1 MGESPLAFAP
11 HPGSRHIESMARVM
25 TQTLSRET
33 LVHAGWWR
41 ALWGAMLR
49 PWIKIKRDP
58 AEPVA
63 LLAPGTPVIY
73 VIERNGF
80 SDSLILERACRE
92 AGLPSPLAWMP
103 GMGKRRRAMFAMRG
117 IGGWFQRRGRDHA
130 AQDTIRHLM
139 RMLEA
144 APERN
149 LQLMPVAIYVGR
161 APSRQSGWFSVL
173 FSENWAVVGH
183 FRRLLA
189 MLLNGRDTIVRFSP
203 PISLNDLREESEG
216 ERIERLQ
223 RKLARVLRVHFR
235 RVRTAVIGPDLSHR
249 RMVVDAVLTAESV
262 RAAIT
267 ATATR
272 EDIPHAKAW
281 RQARKLMDEIAADYS
296 PPFVRSVSF
305 FLSNFWNKLYDGIAM
320 HHFDT
325 LRAIAPG
332 YEVVYVPSHRSH
344 ADYVL
349 LSYQLHTSGVVVPHV
364 AAGVNLN
371 LPVLGSFLRRGG
383 AFFLR
388 RSFKG
393 NALYSVIF
401 KEYMTQLIDRGVPI
415 EYFIE
420 GTRSRTGRLL
430 APRFGLLSMTVR
442 AFLRAPRRPVLFQ
455 PVYIGYEKLMEG
467 RAYIGELSGQKKEK
481 ESWLGLLRGGRKA
494 LREHYGRVTLNFGEP
509 IELTALLDAANP
521 DWRTQGESPDSK
533 PEWLNQIL
541 DRLGERIQVNT
552 NRAADVNP
560 INLIAL
566 ALLAAPRHALAEV
579 DLLAQLELMKA
590 ILIELPYSDRTTVTP
605 MAPADIIAYA
615 EQMGWIRRIQHPL
628 GDVLA
633 VEGEKAVLL
642 SYFRNNVLHL
652 FAAGAWV
659 ACCFNNN
666 RRIAR
671 DVVKRLGRT
680 VYPFIQSEL
689 FLPWDADGFAERIE
703 TLIDFLIARGLLS
716 GGDGRLLHLAAGRE
730 DDAYQLR
737 LLAHCLLQAFE
748 RYYIAIAA
756 LVKNGPNTLTA
767 AQLENLCQLAAQRLS
782 LLYQQSAPEFFDKS
796 LFRGFIQKLRERRI
810 VWTDAD
816 GKLAFDAVLD
826 EVARDARLI
835 LAREVRQ
842 SIMKITPDVVAAES
856 GD

>member
-1 MGESPLAFAP
+1 M
-11 HPGSRHIESMARVM
+11 
-25 TQTLSRET
+25 
-33 LVHAGWWR
+33 
-41 ALWGAMLR
+41 
-49 PWIKIKRDP
+49 
-58 AEPVA
+58 
-63 LLAPGTPVIY
+63 
-73 VIERNGF
+73 
-80 SDSLILERACRE
+80 
-92 AGLPSPLAWMP
+92 
-103 GMGKRRRAMFAMRG
+103 
-117 IGGWFQRRGRDHA
+117 
-130 AQDTIRHLM
+130 
-139 RMLEA
+139 
-144 APERN
+144 
-149 LQLMPVAIYVGR
+149 
-161 APSRQSGWFSVL
+161 
-173 FSENWAVVGH
+173 
-183 FRRLLA
+183 
-189 MLLNGRDTIVRFSP
+189 
-203 PISLNDLREESEG
+203 
-216 ERIERLQ
+216 
-223 RKLARVLRVHFR
+223 
-235 RVRTAVIGPDLSHR
+235 
-249 RMVVDAVLTAESV
+249 
-262 RAAIT
+262 
-267 ATATR
+267 
-272 EDIPHAKAW
+272 
-281 RQARKLMDEIAADYS
+281 
-296 PPFVRSVSF
+296 SF

-332 YEVVYVPSHRSH
+332 HEVVYVPSHRSH

-349 LSYQLHTSGVVVPHV
+349 LSFQLYTSGVVVPHI

-371 LPVLGSFLRRGG
+371 LPILGSFLRRGG

-401 KEYMTQLIDRGVPI
+401 KEYMAQLIDRGVPI

-467 RAYIGELSGQKKEK
+467 RAYIGELSGKKKEA
-481 ESWLGLLRGGRKA
+481 ESWWSLLRGARQA
-494 LREHYGRVTLNFGEP
+494 LRQHYGHVTLNFGEP
-509 IELTALLDAANP
+509 IELTTLLDAANP
-521 DWRTQGESPDSK
+521 DWRTAGDSLESK
-533 PEWLNQIL
+533 PEWLNLAL
-541 DRLGERIQVNT
+541 DRLGERIQINT

-566 ALLAAPRHALAEV
+566 ALLAAPRHALAEA

-590 ILIELPYSDRTTVTP
+590 ILIELPYSERATVTP

-652 FAAGAWV
+652 LATAAWV
-659 ACCFNNN
+659 ACCFINN

-671 DVVKRLGRT
+671 EAVQRLGRV

-689 FLPWDADGFAERIE
+689 FLPWDTAGFAERIE
-703 TLIDFLIARGLLS
+703 SLIDFLITRGLLS

-767 AQLENLCQLAAQRLS
+767 GQLENVCQLAAQRLS

-810 VWTDAD
+810 VRTDAD
-816 GKLAFDAVLD
+816 GKLEFDAVLND
-826 EVARDARLI
+826 VARDARLI

-842 SIMKITPDVVAAES
+842 SIMKITPDVVAGEPV
-856 GD
+856 D

>member
-1 MGESPLAFAP
+1 
-11 HPGSRHIESMARVM
+11 MAHVM
-25 TQTLSRET
+25 TQTLSRDK

-41 ALWGAMLR
+41 ALWGALLG

-63 LLAPGTPVIY
+63 LLAPDTPVIY

-103 GMGKRRRAMFAMRG
+103 GSGKRRRAVFAMRS
-117 IGGWFQRRGRDHA
+117 IGGWFQRRGRDRVS
-130 AQDTIRHLM
+130 QEIIRQLL

-144 APERN
+144 DPERN
-149 LQLMPVAIYVGR
+149 VQLMPVAIYVGR

-203 PISLNDLREESEG
+203 PISLNELREESEG
-216 ERIERLQ
+216 ERVERLQ

-249 RMVVDAVLTAESV
+249 RTMVDAVLNAESV
-262 RAAIT
+262 RAAIA
-267 ATATR
+267 ATAAR
-272 EDIPHAKAW
+272 ENIPNAKAW
-281 RQARKLMDEIAADYS
+281 RQARKLADEIAADYS
-296 PPFVRSVSF
+296 QPFVRSMSF

-349 LSYQLHTSGVVVPHV
+349 LSFQLYTSGVVVPHI

-371 LPVLGSFLRRGG
+371 LPVLGTFLRRGG

-401 KEYMTQLIDRGVPI
+401 KEYMAQLIDRGVPI

-467 RAYIGELSGQKKEK
+467 RAYIGELSGKKKEA
-481 ESWLGLLRGGRKA
+481 ESWWSLLRGTRQA
-494 LREHYGRVTLNFGEP
+494 LRQHYGRVTLNFGEP
-509 IELTALLDAANP
+509 IELTTLLDTANP
-521 DWRTQGESPDSK
+521 DWRHAGDGLENK
-533 PEWLNQIL
+533 PEWLNLAL

-566 ALLAAPRHALAEV
+566 ALLAAPRHALAEA

-590 ILIELPYSDRTTVTP
+590 ILVELPYSERTTVTP

-615 EQMGWIRRIQHPL
+615 EQMDWIRRIQHPL

-652 FAAGAWV
+652 FATAAWV
-659 ACCFNNN
+659 ACCFINN

-671 DVVKRLGRT
+671 EAVQRLGRV

-689 FLPWDADGFAERIE
+689 FLPWDTTGFAERIDS
-703 TLIDFLIARGLLS
+703 LVDFLIARGLLS

-756 LVKNGPNTLTA
+756 LVKNGPNTLSA
-767 AQLENLCQLAAQRLS
+767 GQLENVCQLAAQRLS

-810 VWTDAD
+810 VRTDAD
-816 GKLAFDAVLD
+816 GKLEFDAVLND
-826 EVARDARLI
+826 VARDARLI

-842 SIMKITPDVVAAES
+842 SIMKITPDVVAGEPV
-856 GD
+856 D

>member
-1 MGESPLAFAP
+1 
-11 HPGSRHIESMARVM
+11 M
-25 TQTLSRET
+25 TETLSRDT
-33 LVHAGWWR
+33 LVHASWWR
-41 ALWGAMLR
+41 ALWGALLA

-58 AEPVA
+58 AEPVT
-63 LLAPGTPVIY
+63 LLAPDTAVVY
-73 VIERNGF
+73 VIERDGF

-92 AGLPSPLAWMP
+92 AGMPSPLAWVP
-103 GMGKRRRAMFAMRG
+103 GLGRRRRAMFAMRG
-117 IGGWFQRRGRDHA
+117 TGGWFQRRGRDHA
-130 AQDTIRHLM
+130 AQGTIRQLL
-139 RMLEA
+139 RVLEA

-149 LQLMPVAIYVGR
+149 VQLMPVAIYVGR

-203 PISLNDLREESEG
+203 PISLQDLREESSG

-249 RMVVDAVLTAESV
+249 RTMADAVLGAESV
-262 RAAIT
+262 RAAIA

-272 EDIPHAKAW
+272 ENIPHAKAW
-281 RQARKLMDEIAADYS
+281 RQAQKLMDEIAADYS
-296 PPFVRSVSF
+296 QPFVRSVSF
-305 FLSNFWNKLYDGIAM
+305 LLSNFWNKLYDGIAM
-320 HHFDT
+320 HHFDS

-332 YEVVYVPSHRSH
+332 YEVIYVPSHRSH

-349 LSYQLHTSGVVVPHV
+349 VSFQLYTSGVVVPHV

-401 KEYMTQLIDRGVPI
+401 KEYMAQLLERGVPI

-442 AFLRAPRRPVLFQ
+442 AFLRTPRRPVLFQ

-467 RAYIGELSGQKKEK
+467 RSYIGELSGQKKEK
-481 ESWLGLLRGGRKA
+481 ESWLGLLRGARKA
-494 LREHYGRVTLNFGEP
+494 LRQHYGRVTLNFGEP

-521 DWRTQGESPDSK
+521 DWRVAGDGPDSK
-533 PEWLNQIL
+533 PEWLNHAL
-541 DRLGERIQVNT
+541 DRLGEQILVNT

-560 INLIAL
+560 INLVAL
-566 ALLAAPRHALAEV
+566 ALLASPRHALAEA

-590 ILIELPYSDRTTVTP
+590 ILSELPYSERTTVTP
-605 MAPADIIAYA
+605 MAPAGIVAYA
-615 EQMGWIRRIQHPL
+615 EQMGWIHRIKHPL

-659 ACCFNNN
+659 ACCFINN

-671 DVVKRLGRT
+671 ETLKRLGRA

-689 FLPWDADGFAERIE
+689 FLPWDGDGFAVRIDA
-703 TLIDFLIARGLLS
+703 LIDFLVERGLLATGS
-716 GGDGRLLHLAAGRE
+716 DGRLLYQAEGRE

-756 LVKNGPNTLTA
+756 LVKNGPRSLTPG
-767 AQLENLCQLAAQRLS
+767 QLENLCQLAAQRLS

-796 LFRGFIQKLRERRI
+796 LFRGFIQKLRELRI
-810 VWTDAD
+810 VWLDAD
-816 GKLAFDAVLD
+816 GKLEFDAVLND
-826 EVARDARLI
+826 VARDARVI

-842 SIMKITPDVVAAES
+842 SIMKITPDVVAGEPAE
-856 GD
+856 